1 MSEPYAQPGFGRR
14 LRDHAREEGVAR
26 VVRRMARWGAAVAVP
41 RGGEFVLGG
50 EAYPL
55 LRHPHGLTWVTERA
69 VEVPPAQR
77 LLERHR
83 GERVL
88 EVGNVLSHYMPVE
101 HEVVDKYE
109 RAPGV
114 RNVDVLDLPREAA
127 YDLVIA
133 ISTLEHVGRDETPRE
148 PGRAV
153 RALEHL
159 RGMLRP
165 GGTLFATVPVGYN
178 PELDAALAAGS
189 YAMRAMRRSPWREV
203 DPAEALECSYD
214 FLVYSASAV
223 LFVMADSL
231 RSA

>member
-1 MSEPYAQPGFGRR
+1 VSEPYAQPPFTRR
-14 LRDHAREEGVAR
+14 LRDHAREQGVLR
-26 VVRRMARWGAAVAVP
+26 VTARMARWAAAAAVP
-41 RGGEFVLGG
+41 RSGDFVLGG
-50 EAYPL
+50 ESYRL
-55 LRHPHGLTWVTERA
+55 LRRAYGLTWVTERA
-69 VEVPPAQR
+69 VEVPVAQR

-88 EVGNVLSHYMPVE
+88 EVGNVLSHYGRAG

-114 RNVDVLDLPREAA
+114 RNLDVLDLPADPE

-148 PGRAV
+148 PARAI
-153 RALEHL
+153 RAFEHL
-159 RGMLRP
+159 RGLLRP
-165 GGTLFATVPVGYN
+165 GGALLATVPVGYN
-178 PELDAALAAGS
+178 PELDAALVAGPHKL
-189 YAMRAMRRSPWREV
+189 RAMRRSPWREV
-203 DPAEALECSYD
+203 DPAEALQCPYD
-214 FLVYSASAV
+214 FLVYSATAV